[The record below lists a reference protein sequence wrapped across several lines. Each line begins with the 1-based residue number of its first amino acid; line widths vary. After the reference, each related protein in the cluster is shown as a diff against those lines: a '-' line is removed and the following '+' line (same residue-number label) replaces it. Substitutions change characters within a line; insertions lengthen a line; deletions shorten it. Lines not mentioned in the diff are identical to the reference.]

1 MEELVLNIYD
11 EDDKVVK
18 TCKAQF
24 VELKFGAIRSLMKLL
39 KVDEIENNLELMN
52 TIYEA
57 WDKLTKILSKCFP
70 DITDAD
76 WDNVKM
82 SELVPVV
89 VSILK
94 SSFAKMMDIPKEKN
108 S

>member
-1 MEELVLNIYD
+1 MEELILNIYD

-57 WDKLTKILSKCFP
+57 WDKLTAILGKCFP

>member
-57 WDKLTKILSKCFP
+57 WDKLTVILEKCFP

-76 WDNVKM
+76 WDHVKM

>member
-1 MEELVLNIYD
+1 MEELILNIYD
-11 EDDKVVK
+11 EDDKIIK

-57 WDKLTKILSKCFP
+57 WDKLTVILEKCFP
-70 DITDAD
+70 DITNDD